1 VINLSTTFLIAFLG
15 IYFLL
20 VLLFNSYT
28 QPIFVVVAIPF
39 GLVGVIIAL
48 ALHGEP
54 LGFFAL
60 IGTIGLTGVVVNDSL
75 VMVSH
80 LNTLIKQRPDANIL
94 EIVAEGASDRLR
106 AIILT
111 SLTTVSGLLPLAYGI
126 GGTDEWMAP
135 MALTL
140 GYGIL
145 FATPLTLV
153 LVPCLYVVRNDLMR
167 LFTRKRATRPA

>member
-1 VINLSTTFLIAFLG
+1 
-15 IYFLL
+15 
-20 VLLFNSYT
+20 
-28 QPIFVVVAIPF
+28 
-39 GLVGVIIAL
+39 
-48 ALHGEP
+48 
-54 LGFFAL
+54 
-60 IGTIGLTGVVVNDSL
+60 
-75 VMVSH
+75 MVSH
-80 LNTLIKQRPDANIL
+80 LNTLIKQRPDENIL

-111 SLTTVSGLLPLAYGI
+111 SLTTVSGLIPLAYGI

-153 LVPCLYVVRNDLMR
+153 LVPCLYVVRNDLAR
-167 LFTRKRATRPA
+167 LFRRKRATRPA

>member
-1 VINLSTTFLIAFLG
+1 VI
-15 IYFLL
+15 
-20 VLLFNSYT
+20 
-28 QPIFVVVAIPF
+28 VAIPF
-39 GLVGVIIAL
+39 GLVGVVVAL
-48 ALHGEP
+48 ALHGEA
-54 LGFFAL
+54 LSFFAL
-60 IGTIGLTGVVVNDSL
+60 IGSIGLTGVVVNDSL

-80 LNTLIKQRPDANIL
+80 LNKLIAERPDDNL
-94 EIVAEGASDRLR
+94 LDIVAEGASDRLR

-126 GGTDEWMAP
+126 GGRDVWMAP

-153 LVPCLYVVRNDLMR
+153 LVPCLYVVRTDMMK
-167 LFTRKRATRPA
+167 LFKRKKVASTEE